1 MIVVVERLLVGNL
14 KKDLAIWRGNISLPR
29 CESSFLIS
37 TECDARERERENAL
51 TIVSVSYRFV
61 ASMTFSRKMANVSI
75 VYETL

>member
-37 TECDARERERENAL
+37 TECDAKERERERECVDNRVGKL
-51 TIVSVSYRFV
+51 SFRRLDDF
-61 ASMTFSRKMANVSI
+61 
-75 VYETL
+75 

>member
-1 MIVVVERLLVGNL
+1 MIVERLLVGNL

-37 TECDARERERENAL
+37 TECDAKEREKEGENAL